1 MADRFRKLLM
11 GGKIV
16 PYDEARIHIMSPA
29 VRYGATVFEGIRA
42 YWNADRGQLY
52 LFRCDEHMER
62 LLQSARL
69 MGMDDPGY
77 TVDELTALTKEL
89 LRANDVREDVH
100 IRPSMFV
107 DGTGSIQSSGPVTHG
122 SVVVPG
128 GAIIDTGSWAEKAF
142 KLAISSWQRISDNS
156 MPPRIKAAGNYQ
168 NARLALIQAQYDGYD
183 GVLMLDSMG
192 HVTEEARGCVFLVRD
207 GVAITPPTTN
217 DILESITRETII
229 HLLGEAHGIT
239 VQEREV
245 DRSELYIADEVFLCG
260 TGLGVTPV
268 GTVDRFPISDG
279 KAGPVT
285 LAVGNTYLDIVTAR
299 SDSHAEWLD
308 PVYD

>member
-1 MADRFRKLLM
+1 MAGHFEKLLM

-29 VRYGATVFEGIRA
+29 VRYGATAFEGIRA

-52 LFRCDEHMER
+52 LLRCDEHMAR

-69 MGMDDPGY
+69 MGMEAPGY
-77 TVDELTALTKEL
+77 TVPELTALMKEL

-100 IRPSMFV
+100 IRPSLFV
-107 DGTGSIQSSGPVTHG
+107 DGTGSLQASGPITLG

-168 NARLALIQAQYDGYD
+168 NARLALLQAEHDGYD

-192 HVTEEARGCVFLVRD
+192 HVTEEARGCVFMVRN
-207 GVAITPPTTN
+207 GVTITPPITN

-229 HLLGEAHGIT
+229 QLLGEAHGIT

-245 DRSELYIADEVFLCG
+245 DRTEFYIADEVFLCG

-268 GTVDRFPISDG
+268 GKVDRFTIGNG

-285 LAVGNTYLDIVTAR
+285 LAVGQTYLDIVTGR
-299 SDSHAEWLD
+299 SSSHGEWLD

>member
-1 MADRFRKLLM
+1 MADRFEKLLM
-11 GGKIV
+11 DGKIV
-16 PYDEARIHIMSPA
+16 PYDEARIHIASPA
-29 VRYGATVFEGIRA
+29 VRYGATAFEGIRA

-52 LFRCDEHMER
+52 LFQSDEHMVR

-69 MGMDDPGY
+69 MGMEDSGY
-77 TVDELTALTKEL
+77 TPADLTALMKDL

-100 IRPSMFV
+100 IRPSLFV
-107 DGTGSIQSSGPVTHG
+107 DGAGSIQASGPVTLG
-122 SVVVPG
+122 ALVVPG
-128 GAIIDTGSWAEKAF
+128 GAIIDAGSWAEKAF
-142 KLAISSWQRISDNS
+142 RLAISSWRRISDDA

-168 NARLALIQAQYDGYD
+168 NARLALIQAEHDGYD

-192 HVTEEARGCVFLVRD
+192 HVTEEARGCVFLVRN
-207 GVAITPPTTN
+207 GVAITPPVTN

-229 HLLGEAHGIT
+229 QLLTEAHGTT

-245 DRSELYIADEVFLCG
+245 DRTELYIADEVFLCG

-268 GTVDRFPISDG
+268 GAVDRFSVGDG
-279 KAGPVT
+279 NAGPLT
-285 LAVGNTYLDIVTAR
+285 LAIGETYLDIVTGR
-299 SDSHAEWLD
+299 SASHSEWLD